1 MSEIININ
9 TNASTSTSTSTSNK
23 LDLSEDSREKIIND
37 LQRNTDVQINIYRF
51 KFSTDFMEKM
61 YEFSKIHQYDERK
74 VFKESWDLWIKE
86 NEDSMNNEF
95 RRLDE
100 QGYRGDILDKMFKR
114 ARYYFRKKSTTKPE
128 PKERRIYVSC
138 HKDTLDGIDNHIL
151 KGITSDTYKPSD
163 GFKDFCIQHTDL
175 LKDEIQRLLQA
186 NMTDT
191 EEIREKIKK
200 TYKNRYFMIIKK

>member
-9 TNASTSTSTSTSNK
+9 ENTSTSTSNK
-23 LDLSEDSREKIIND
+23 LYLSEDSREKIIND

-74 VFKESWDLWIKE
+74 VFKESWELWIKE
-86 NEDSMNNEF
+86 NEDAMNNEF

-100 QGYRGDILDKMFKR
+100 LGYHGDILDKMFKS
-114 ARYYFRKKSTTKPE
+114 ARYYFRKKNTTKPE

-138 HKDTLDGIDNHIL
+138 HKDTLNAMDNHIL
-151 KGITSDTYKPSD
+151 KGIISDTYKPSD
-163 GFKDFCIQHTDL
+163 GFTDFCIQHTDL
-175 LKDEIQRLLQA
+175 LKDEIKRLLQA

-200 TYKNRYFMIIKK
+200 TYKNRYFMIIKN

>member
-9 TNASTSTSTSTSNK
+9 TNTNTSTSTNNN
-23 LDLSEDSREKIIND
+23 LDLREDSREKIIND

-51 KFSTDFMEKM
+51 KFSADFMEKL
-61 YEFSKIHQYDERK
+61 YEFSKVHQYDERK
-74 VFKESWDLWIKE
+74 VFKESWELWIKE

-100 QGYRGDILDKMFKR
+100 LGYCGDILDKMFKS

-138 HKDTLDGIDNHIL
+138 HKDTLDAMDNHIL

-175 LKDEIQRLLQA
+175 LKDEIKRLLQA

>member
-1 MSEIININ
+1 MSKIINAN
-9 TNASTSTSTSTSNK
+9 TSNK
-23 LDLSEDSREKIIND
+23 LDLREDSREKIIND

-74 VFKESWDLWIKE
+74 VFKESWELWIKE

-100 QGYRGDILDKMFKR
+100 LRYSGDILDKMFKS

-128 PKERRIYVSC
+128 PRERRIYVSC
-138 HKDTLDGIDNHIL
+138 HKDTLDSMDNHIL
-151 KGITSDTYKPSD
+151 KGINSDTYKPSD
-163 GFKDFCIQHTDL
+163 GFTDFCIQHTDL
-175 LKDEIQRLLQA
+175 LKDEIKRLLQA